1 MIIASKDPGD
11 FQTCG
16 IELTPYA
23 GGINITSVGNPIDF
37 ETMQS
42 RRKACSAS
50 IPGQFAN
57 LGISAQIHLRIDTQ
71 EYLLLVRQEQ
81 KDHSVLKLPSGYI
94 PQQQFSNPYL
104 TLAQELA
111 EECLLLDGKL
121 FCRSLLNGCTL
132 ERPYSKLD
140 YNDELSMEFMSEDY
154 NPLQLPQTKVFID
167 QQPLKGKPL
176 LYIHKQTCSV
186 QLVYPLKLELPNSE
200 TLSLLHAEEKLNLEQ
215 QRLEVLLSADLW
227 LAQLTQGQQGQ
238 QGQIAQL
245 GKLIRG
251 KVIPMRAP
259 TGTRLSEVLAP
270 RQPAVLS

>member
-1 MIIASKDPGD
+1 MILASKDPGD
-11 FQTCG
+11 FQTYG

-37 ETMQS
+37 ETMQR
-42 RRKACSAS
+42 RRKSCSAS

-71 EYLLLVRQEQ
+71 EYLLLVRQEH

-121 FCRSLLNGCTL
+121 FCLSLLNGCQL
-132 ERPYSKLD
+132 EKPYSKLD

-154 NPLQLPQTKVFID
+154 NPLQLPQTKVFIN
-167 QQPLKGKPL
+167 QQPLKGQPL

-186 QLVYPLKLELPNSE
+186 QLVYPLRLELPDSE
-200 TLSLLHAEEKLNLEQ
+200 TLSLLHAEEKLNPANQL
-215 QRLEVLLSADLW
+215 LEVELSADLW
-227 LAQLTQGQQGQ
+227 LARLNQGK
-238 QGQIAQL
+238 ITQL

-251 KVIPMRAP
+251 NVVPMRAP

-270 RQPAVLS
+270 RQPLPID